1 MRCSRRLAGN
11 RGALIDARAALPVP
25 VPVLRCPDAAQRWLC
40 AGVGR
45 GTDLPQMSD
54 DEKIR
59 TVVRR
64 LSRRHPSG
72 GEVIERAA
80 IIAEADAVAIIA
92 WITAHDGQPE
102 APAPAGSRHGLHGGR
117 LNGSRDTAS
126 STPRRYVLPRGVL

>member
-1 MRCSRRLAGN
+1 MRCSRRLARN
-11 RGALIDARAALPVP
+11 PRALVDARATLPAP
-25 VPVLRCPDAAQRWLC
+25 VPVLRCPDAVQRGPR
-40 AGVGR
+40 ARVGR

-59 TVVRR
+59 VVVRR

-117 LNGSRDTAS
+117 LNGSRDTGS

>member
-1 MRCSRRLAGN
+1 
-11 RGALIDARAALPVP
+11 
-25 VPVLRCPDAAQRWLC
+25 
-40 AGVGR
+40 
-45 GTDLPQMSD
+45 MSD

-59 TVVRR
+59 VVVKR

-102 APAPAGSRHGLHGGR
+102 ASESAGSRHGLHGGR
-117 LNGSRDTAS
+117 LNGSPDPGS